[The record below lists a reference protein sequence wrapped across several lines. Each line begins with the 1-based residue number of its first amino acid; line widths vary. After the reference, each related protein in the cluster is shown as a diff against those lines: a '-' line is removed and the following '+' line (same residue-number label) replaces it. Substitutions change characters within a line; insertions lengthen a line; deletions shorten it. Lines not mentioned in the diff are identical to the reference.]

1 MQRAREAVFCLA
13 RAQKASRASVTYI
26 LATRLQPQDK
36 ANEAILHR
44 NASFPSSTD
53 HSQRTHSAERALT
66 TKPLCF
72 EHHTLQP
79 QMVSDAL
86 AVACGAVCGA
96 LARHNIALIA
106 TQNALAPWHIA
117 GINTAGSAV
126 LGAVA
131 AAPLPPAAKLCVG
144 VGACGA

>member
-1 MQRAREAVFCLA
+1 LFR
-13 RAQKASRASVTYI
+13 SR
-26 LATRLQPQDK
+26 
-36 ANEAILHR
+36 
-44 NASFPSSTD
+44 FGSSTD
-53 HSQRTHSAERALT
+53 HLTAQDERLQQN
-66 TKPLCF
+66 
-72 EHHTLQP
+72 HTVSST
-79 QMVSDAL
+79 MVSDAL

-96 LARHNIALIA
+96 LARHNIALVA
-106 TQNALAPWHIA
+106 TQHALAPWHIA

>member
-1 MQRAREAVFCLA
+1 
-13 RAQKASRASVTYI
+13 
-26 LATRLQPQDK
+26 
-36 ANEAILHR
+36 
-44 NASFPSSTD
+44 
-53 HSQRTHSAERALT
+53 
-66 TKPLCF
+66 
-72 EHHTLQP
+72 
-79 QMVSDAL
+79 MVSDAL

-144 VGACGA
+144 VGACGAYNARAVESSPRHAVA